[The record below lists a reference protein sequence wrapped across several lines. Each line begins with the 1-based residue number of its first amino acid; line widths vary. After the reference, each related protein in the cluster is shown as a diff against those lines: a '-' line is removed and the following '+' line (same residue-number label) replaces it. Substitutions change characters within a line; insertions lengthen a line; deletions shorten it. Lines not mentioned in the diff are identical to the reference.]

1 MRTFAKKPMA
11 TQQTTSQKSS
21 KPSRAFWGQSRDVQS
36 ILHLQRMIGNQA
48 VQRLLQANTEEI
60 EPGTTITASTRFAYD
75 FSQIPLHSKTHAGI
89 QPKLAIST
97 PRNIYEQEA
106 DRVADQV
113 MRIPVPQLQR
123 NCACGGGCPKCQTK
137 KPGLGHERLQ
147 ARSVQASNIG
157 QIVAPPIVHE
167 VLAGPGQPM
176 DSSTRGF
183 MEPRF
188 GCNFDQVRVHSD
200 AKAAE
205 SARAVNALAY
215 TVGRNI
221 VFGASRYEPHTRTG
235 RQLLAHELSHV
246 IQHQSTTA
254 DTSNQVIQRAV
265 ECDEFGHCQSVPDPE
280 GAMSMLP
287 PGDCTPGEHRSLQN
301 EVDRACKGRSRR
313 CRGTDN
319 CTTLRQKIEANA
331 ECIRARSV
339 INARC
344 FRGGDVGHTEAVM
357 AAVGALGRC
366 WAFYNRLCQR
376 QLPPVLEPAPER
388 VQERRPVVDRSFMER
403 MAEIT
408 GLTGAALVTYIIISE
423 GTRLFPP
430 RNLVP
435 VP

>member
-1 MRTFAKKPMA
+1 MHTLAKKPKA

-21 KPSRAFWGQSRDVQS
+21 KPGRAFWGQRRDVQS
-36 ILHLQRMIGNQA
+36 ILHLQPTTGNQA
-48 VQRLLQANTEEI
+48 VQRLLQANTEEL
-60 EPGTTITASTRFAYD
+60 ESGTTITASTRFTHD
-75 FSQIPLHSKTHAGI
+75 FSRIPLYFKSRTWI
-89 QPKLAIST
+89 QAKPAIST
-97 PRNIYEQEA
+97 PRDIYEQEA
-106 DRVADQV
+106 DRVANQV
-113 MRIPVPQLQR
+113 MRMPGPQSPR
-123 NCACGGGCPKCQTK
+123 NCACGGGCPKCQTR
-137 KPGLGHERLQ
+137 KPGLDNVRLQ
-147 ARSVQASNIG
+147 SKNVQANEMG

-176 DSSTRGF
+176 DSAIRRF

-188 GCNFDQVRVHSD
+188 GCNFDQVRVHVD
-200 AKAAE
+200 VKAAE

-215 TVGRNI
+215 TVGRNV
-221 VFGASRYEPHTRTG
+221 VFGAGRYEPNTRTG
-235 RQLLAHELSHV
+235 RKLLAHELSHV
-246 IQHQSTTA
+246 LQQQSTTA
-254 DTSNQVIQRAV
+254 DTGNQVMQRAV
-265 ECDEFGHCQSVPDPE
+265 ECDELGNCQSVPDPE
-280 GAMSMLP
+280 GAVSMLP

-319 CTTLRQKIEANA
+319 CATLRQKIEANA

-339 INARC
+339 INAKC

-357 AAVGALGRC
+357 AAVGALNNC
-366 WAFYNRLCQR
+366 WAFDNRLCQR
-376 QLPPVLEPAPER
+376 QPPVFEPVPRR

-423 GTRLFPP
+423 GSRVFPP